1 MRNMHENPEYFTREK
16 EESNELDL
24 GYLKV

>member
-1 MRNMHENPEYFTREK
+1 MRNMHQNPEFFTREK